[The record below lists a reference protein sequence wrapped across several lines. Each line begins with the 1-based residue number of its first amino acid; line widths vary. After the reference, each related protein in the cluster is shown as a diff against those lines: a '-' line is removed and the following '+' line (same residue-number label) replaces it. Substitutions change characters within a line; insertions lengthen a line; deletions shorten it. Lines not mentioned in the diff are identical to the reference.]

1 MALAN
6 VVVTVNEP
14 NVTVSSDN
22 VNVTVAQ
29 TTTNVT
35 VGNATIVSN
44 ADVRAAISVTDT
56 GGFGNLTYAEANG
69 VFTFSGTSAAD
80 INNTIL
86 TTPASVRPAI
96 SNASPITYNVSTGVI
111 GLEQSL
117 DDITLKKYQET
128 IVDSGTVS
136 GVVALN
142 IANGTVRKMEIGAD
156 ITGFTF
162 SNLSAGGSATLII
175 TQDGGGGNS
184 LDTTT
189 TPSNWTA
196 WEFAGGLSTLDENGG
211 NWTIINIFYNGSK
224 YFASVITQAATQI
237 PNSELANSSLIV
249 NGTTI
254 SLGGSGNIANFG
266 ALTTSALPEGSNEYF
281 TNTRFDSRFN
291 TQLATKSTD
300 NLTEGSSNLYYTS
313 ARANADSVAHIA
325 TVPLTVGG
333 NLAVTGNLEITGNI
347 NYREV
352 TDLLVRDQTITM
364 NFGNATAQDAQII
377 VDRTGTGGGPN
388 TDVKWNETTNRW
400 TFTNDG
406 STYYN
411 LHTTADSLT
420 ATNITATGNIDA
432 TGAITGVTTNVQA
445 NQFYGNT
452 TWNGYNGANA
462 DTIGI
467 GVGATSL
474 YDDPQIPNGTKVVIS
489 GGTGNISSVAGTY
502 YLRKETAAGLTS
514 GSYYN
519 LYTDPALTTPSQ
531 LGGSTTDSANTGAT
545 VNIPAV
551 QTTTTGKWYTLGGFD
566 TPGDVNVRGNI
577 AGTGPYGV
585 SVFGNITSTGS
596 NISGANLVTAGGVS
610 SATVTATGNIT
621 TTANI
626 SGGYFIGNG
635 SLLTNLP
642 AQTQS
647 LNSGNIY
654 LGSSTNVATNRS
666 LDTLGQ
672 VIVTSNTFGAKNQT
686 AALTVLYGSAGTGG
700 GQDYLQFDSYSRPQF
715 PAGTRVELTGGVGG
729 NPFTNGALTDNN
741 VFYVSDASGGTY
753 GLFTDPALSNASV
766 SGSGDISASDS
777 PTVNYSAFSV
787 SPSGVTFAHNFK
799 GDTLTLGDS
808 FRDDS
813 VLTLHGEATFN
824 TANNSQSALTL
835 AMRGANSV
843 EGPLLTL
850 YKDNTNAAT
859 AGDTQGHILFRG
871 DNGSGGQVNFA
882 RIESKVGTPSSG
894 SEDGEINF
902 KVMKAGSETSIF
914 SVTDQGIETVS
925 TANVVVGNNAEVKDR
940 LHAKQ
945 VTQVTSGEFYG
956 GGNDVGFGLQTA
968 IGFGTPYDTPYI
980 PDGTKFV
987 FSGGSGNAATALAGS
1002 TAYVKSAA
1010 GVSAGGYYILYADE
1024 ALTTAITVGGST
1036 TGGTIDCT
1044 FSSFTTTNE
1053 GGIWSYGNIEAR
1065 GTIFTKDGISS
1076 NGNVEVAGG
1085 RFYKGDGSLLSNLPT
1100 GGNSFGTALVS
1111 GQTNVQATQSNASI
1125 EFVAGTNIT
1134 LTTAANA
1141 ITINST
1147 ASGGGTYGNAN
1158 VQLWLNDGSNA
1169 GNITT
1174 AGNLNVN
1181 GSSGSTT
1188 ATIQAYF
1195 GSANT
1200 GSKDQVQP
1208 AVDPSWTNS
1217 TAITFSGTSNGDLTF
1232 LNGNTYY
1239 TKSVG
1244 GGYYEFYTDSGL
1256 TSAVISGLG
1265 GEAPT
1270 GLIATYTGTVPIAAQ
1285 IGGTLTNTGTVSL
1298 ATDGGNTNVGG
1309 NFVMAAGKTLFTA
1322 GISIIGGGT
1331 LNLASVR
1338 ATDFKA
1344 NDPLGIQEYANS
1356 AIGSVSPFK
1365 GSIAYVNGDRHGVR
1379 GAPCYYDGSAWR
1391 YFSDDATVT
1400 T

>member
-69 VFTFSGTSAAD
+69 VFTFAGTSAAD

-86 TTPASVRPAI
+86 TTPASVRPSF
-96 SNASPITYNVSTGVI
+96 SNTSPITYDVSTGVF

-136 GVVALN
+136 GVVALD
-142 IANGTVRKMEIGAD
+142 IADGTIRKMEIGGD

-162 SNLSAGGSATLII
+162 SNISAGGSATLII

-196 WEFAGGLSTLDENGG
+196 WDFAGGLSTLDENGG

-224 YFASVITQAATQI
+224 YYASVITQAATQI

-249 NGTTI
+249 NGTSI

-266 ALTTSALPEGSNEYF
+266 ALTTSALPEGTNEYF
-281 TNTRFDSRFN
+281 TNTRFDSRFT

-300 NLTEGSSNLYYTS
+300 NLTEGSTNLYYTS

-333 NLAVTGNLEITGNI
+333 NLAVTGNLEVTGNI

-352 TDLLVRDQTITM
+352 TDLLVQDQTITM
-364 NFGNATAQDAQII
+364 NYGNATAQDAQII

-432 TGAITGVTTNVQA
+432 TGAITGVTTNVEA

-452 TWNGYNGANA
+452 LWASYGGSNA
-462 DTIGI
+462 DTLGI
-467 GVGATSL
+467 GAIGTSL
-474 YDDPQIPNGTKVVIS
+474 YDNPQIPNGTKVVIS

-502 YLRKETAAGLTS
+502 YLRKATGGGLTS
-514 GSYYN
+514 GSYYE
-519 LYTDPALTTPSQ
+519 LFTDAALTTPSQ
-531 LGGSTTDSANTGAT
+531 LGGSTTDSTNTGAT

-551 QTTTTGKWYTLGGFD
+551 QTTTGKWYTLGGFD

-577 AGTGPYGV
+577 AGTGPYGI

-642 AQTQS
+642 AQTLS
-647 LNSGNIY
+647 LNNGNIY

-672 VIVTSNTFGAKNQT
+672 VLITSNTFGAQNTT
-686 AALTVLYGSAGTGG
+686 AALTLLYGSAGGGG

-715 PAGTRVELTGGVGG
+715 PDGTRVELTGGVGG
-729 NPFTNGALTDNN
+729 NPFTNGTITPDN
-741 VFYVSDASGGTY
+741 VFYVSDASAGTY
-753 GLFTDPALSNASV
+753 GLWTDPALSNASV
-766 SGSGDISASDS
+766 SGSADLSSGDS

-808 FRDDS
+808 YRDDS

-850 YKDNTNAAT
+850 YKDNTNAAS
-859 AGDTQGHILFRG
+859 AGDTQGHILFKG

-882 RIESKVGTPSSG
+882 RIESIIGDPTSG
-894 SEDGEINF
+894 SEDGKINF
-902 KVMKAGSETSIF
+902 KVMKAGTETSIF

-940 LHAKQ
+940 LHAKE
-945 VTQVTSGEFYG
+945 VTVTTSGEFYG
-956 GGNDVGFGLQTA
+956 GGSDVGFGLQTA
-968 IGFGTPYDTPYI
+968 IGFGVIYDTPFI

-987 FSGGSGNAATALAGS
+987 FSGGAGNASTYLAGT
-1002 TAYVKSAA
+1002 TAYVKSAQNIV
-1010 GVSAGGYYILYADE
+1010 GNGGYYLLYSDE

-1036 TGGTIDCT
+1036 TGGTVDCT

-1053 GGIWSYGNIEAR
+1053 GGIWTDGNIEAR
-1065 GTIFTKDGISS
+1065 GVIFGHDGVSS
-1076 NGNVEVAGG
+1076 DGNIEIAGG
-1085 RFYKGDGSLLSNLPT
+1085 RFYKGDGSLLTNLPT

-1111 GQTNVQATQSNASI
+1111 GQTNVQATQANASI

-1158 VQLWLNDGSNA
+1158 VQLWLDDGSNA

-1181 GSSGSTT
+1181 GTSGSTS
-1188 ATIQAYF
+1188 ATIQSYF
-1195 GSANT
+1195 GSNNT
-1200 GSKDQVQP
+1200 GSNDQVQP

-1239 TKSVG
+1239 TKSIG
-1244 GGYYEFYTDSGL
+1244 GGFYEFYTDSGL
-1256 TSAVISGLG
+1256 SSPVQSGLD

-1270 GLIATYTGTVPIAAQ
+1270 GLVATYTGTVAIAAQ

-1322 GISIIGGGT
+1322 GISVIGGGT
-1331 LNLASVR
+1331 LTLSSVR
-1338 ATDFKA
+1338 VTDFKA

-1356 AIGSVSPFK
+1356 AIGSVAPFK
-1365 GSIAYVNGDRHGVR
+1365 GSIAYVTGDRNGAT
-1379 GAPCYYDGSAWR
+1379 GAPCYYDGSVWR
-1391 YFSDDATVT
+1391 YFSDDATANV
-1400 T
+1400 